1 MEKQGD
7 LIFLKYDS
15 AILGDIL
22 PAKLLLSF
30 CSFRDGEASFLQ
42 KMHTNAKIRS
52 LASYM
57 SR

>member
-1 MEKQGD
+1 MEKQDD

-22 PAKLLLSF
+22 LAKLLLSF
-30 CSFRDGEASFLQ
+30 RSFKDGEASFLQ
-42 KMHTNAKIRS
+42 KWHRNTKTRN
-52 LASYM
+52 LTGYM